1 MDKTLLDF
9 AGKQFRSAERI
20 LIVSHIRPDGD
31 AIGSLIGFGLAL
43 RAEGKDVQIV
53 SGDGVPPNFRHLV
66 GWDKVRKRP
75 QGEFD
80 VVAVLDCSDLDRA
93 GKVLDG
99 YSEPDIN
106 IDHHRTNL
114 NFAKM
119 NIVDT
124 SAVATAEILVELI
137 TVAGIPFSQTIASA
151 LLTGIITD
159 TLGFRTS
166 NMTPKALRIAADL
179 MELGA
184 DLPKL
189 YQKAM
194 IDRSFEAARIWGE
207 ALVHLER
214 EDKMVWTTL
223 TLADRRA
230 ANYPGRDDADLI
242 NVLST
247 INDANISLIFVEQPN
262 GRVKVSWRAQ
272 PGYDVSEVALIFGGG
287 GHPSASGADIE
298 GNIVEVKEL
307 VLAQTR
313 DLL

>member
-1 MDKTLLDF
+1 MDKTLLNF

-20 LIVSHIRPDGD
+20 MIVSHIRPDGD

-43 RAEGKDVQIV
+43 QAEGKDVQMV
-53 SGDGVPPNFRHLV
+53 SGDGVPPNFRHLA
-66 GWDKVRKRP
+66 GWDRVRKRP

-114 NFAKM
+114 DFAKM
-119 NIVDT
+119 NVVDT
-124 SAVATAEILVELI
+124 SAVATAEILVELL
-137 TVAGIPFSQTIASA
+137 TVAGFPFSQTIASA
-151 LLTGIITD
+151 FLTGIITD

-194 IDRSFEAARIWGE
+194 IDRSFEAARFWGE
-207 ALVHLER
+207 GLVHLER
-214 EDKMVWTTL
+214 DGHMVWTTL
-223 TLADRRA
+223 SLADRKTA
-230 ANYPGRDDADLI
+230 KYPGRDDADLI

-247 INDANISLIFVEQPN
+247 INEANISLIFVEQPN

-272 PGYDVSEVALIFGGG
+272 PGYDVSKVALQFGGG

-298 GNIVEVKEL
+298 GNMVDVREL